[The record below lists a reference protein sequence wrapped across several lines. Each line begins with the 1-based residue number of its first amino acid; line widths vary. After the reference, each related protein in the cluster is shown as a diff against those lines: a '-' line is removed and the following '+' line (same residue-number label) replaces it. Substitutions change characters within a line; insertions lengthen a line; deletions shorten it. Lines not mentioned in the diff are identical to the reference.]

1 VSHPPFDLPYDLT
14 STGTGMPLHQE
25 THLRPAPPSGPVA
38 VPAPTRPDR
47 PSVVTALAVGAA
59 VALLATA
66 VSVFLPWHDVGP
78 ASGGIAGSAFGIG
91 VLVVSVA
98 LLATVVVDVLEG
110 RTRWSAAVAAP
121 GLALLAV
128 LAASTVAALISGV
141 SVSTQLAL
149 AGIPWPGPV
158 VSGAGVWIF
167 YSAQLV
173 CIVLGAIGAVGWLK
187 GWGDPDPQPSASP
200 RRPVILALCAVA
212 AVVLVLTSGAVLA
225 ARTPPAAATAVTGGR

>member
-1 VSHPPFDLPYDLT
+1 MSHPPFDLPYDLT
-14 STGTGMPLHQE
+14 ATGSGMPLHQE
-25 THLRPAPPSGPVA
+25 THLRPAPPSGPVV
-38 VPAPTRPDR
+38 VPEPARPDR
-47 PSVVTALAVGAA
+47 PPVVTALAVGAA

-66 VSVFLPWHDVGP
+66 ASVFLPWHDAGP
-78 ASGGIAGSAFGIG
+78 AASGIAGSAFGIG

-98 LLATVVVDVLEG
+98 LLAAVVVDVLEG

-149 AGIPWPGPV
+149 AGVPWPGPV

-167 YSAQLV
+167 YSMQPLCV
-173 CIVLGAIGAVGWLK
+173 VLGAIGAVGWLK
-187 GWGDPDPQPSASP
+187 GWGDPEPQPTTSP
-200 RRPVILALCAVA
+200 RRPVILALCVLA
-212 AVVLVLTSGAVLA
+212 AVVLILTSGAVLA
-225 ARTPPAAATAVTGGR
+225 ARTPPAATAAVGGGR